1 MKELHRYDLLPYQ
14 EQAIDFIKA
23 HENCALWLDMGLG
36 KTVSTLTAFLDL
48 RETGDTKKM
57 LVVAPLRVARS
68 VWTDEI
74 KTWSHL
80 HGLKV
85 SQMLGNERERLRA
98 LNAGADIHLINRE
111 NLVWL
116 TEQMIQGKKQIRK
129 WPWDLVVLD
138 ESQSFRS
145 QSSYRWKSLRRVRK
159 LFRRCIELTGTPSPN
174 GYSNLWSQVYL
185 LDKGTRLGSTE
196 TAFRERWFNQPG
208 YEAWNWTLKPHAKQ
222 EIQKLLADIV
232 LSIQGEKPP
241 IDNNYIKVRLS
252 VQEMALYKKFER
264 SYIMNT
270 VNGNKI
276 TAVSAGACYGK
287 LLQLANGSIYIND
300 RKEFEI
306 FHDEKIRALEEVLE
320 GVNGPTMICYSFKA
334 DLKRISDCLTK
345 FCGKIYKWDVLNDKA
360 SEEQWNLGK
369 TDFLILHPGSAG
381 HGLNLQHSGSTTI
394 VWFGLSP
401 DLELYQQA
409 NARLTGG
416 LRGVGKTFVLHHIVA
431 EGTVDEDVITLI
443 DSKATDQHELQTAI
457 TLRSQ
462 RL

>member
-14 EQAIDFIKA
+14 EQAIDFIKT

-36 KTVSTLTAFLDL
+36 KTVSTLTAFLDM
-48 RETGDTKKM
+48 RESFDVKKM

-80 HGLKV
+80 HGLKT
-85 SQMLGNERERLRA
+85 SQMLGSEKERLRA

-116 TEQMIQGKKQIRK
+116 SEQVIQGKKQIRK

-159 LFRRCIELTGTPSPN
+159 IFPRCIELTGTPSPN
-174 GYSNLWSQVYL
+174 GYSNLWSQIFL
-185 LDKGTRLGSTE
+185 LDRGLRLGNTE

-222 EIQKLLADIV
+222 EIQKLLSDIV
-232 LSIQGEKPP
+232 LCIQGEKPP

-306 FHDEKIRALEEVLE
+306 FHNEKIKALEEVLE

-345 FCGKIYKWDVLNDKA
+345 FCGKVYRWDVLNDKA

-409 NARLTGG
+409 NARLIGG
-416 LRGVGKTFVLHHIVA
+416 LRGAGKTFVLHHIVA